1 MKKSEELEKL
11 CPPPKPSEIAG
22 LSLTAT
28 TAMVSGR
35 YINGQVMTVAMWD
48 GKKNPLIVWRFFGD
62 YWTGVRRNKETYLPA
77 LRIENVCNELN
88 RHSIPVTKEDDTKIR
103 AYFCNVNYA
112 RIEDVIRYGQWQSNE
127 KKKAR
132 REELRENG
140 LKYWMSREPEEPKDF
155 EQRIRRANSDIML
168 LWVGVETEIE
178 VDTAGAHKIKVQ
190 KCHCDVCG
198 ADFKDYGPKWY
209 AHKESVKCPKCG
221 EELTVQLV
229 RYGAK
234 KKNTSR
240 VFLFGQQS
248 ADGYW
253 LKAYNVWFDY
263 TSKRCTLD
271 VTKREV
277 YLLGPNIHY
286 GYNYDWHG
294 DYYYPVMRTTFAPES
309 LFVGSMYTALIGA
322 DEKLVD
328 ELDDFMDMDYGGPFS
343 KKNRKKYSL
352 TSKLLLWRRTRQ
364 MPMAESLIKTG
375 WGESL
380 LRVLE
385 TRRGDIQQQI
395 NFRSKTY
402 YGVFGLNRAELNAVG
417 EKDFNKVCNA
427 KKWKGQG
434 VAITPENMKQL
445 AEVLSDY
452 TLINLCEKYG
462 ARPTLKYL
470 RQVSRRS
477 GAANGEVKR
486 QIAYDWEDYIRMA
499 KKVGV
504 DLKVESNRY
513 PLQLA
518 RRHNEMM
525 AVIREKDA
533 AASAERRRE
542 MAVSLDKKFGVAK
555 VMKRIRKLY
564 EYKDE
569 RYSIIVPADVFD
581 IVKDSTFLGHCV
593 ANTNRYYERISSEE
607 SYIVFLRQTDK
618 PNRPWYTLEIEPGG
632 TIRQKRSYSNEQYS
646 DLQEAVPF
654 LKEWQQVVQKRMDEK
669 ERKLAVESKEKRNK
683 EFEELTVN
691 GNIIHTGRYAGKL
704 LVDELMKDLMEAAAT
719 A

>member
-1 MKKSEELEKL
+1 MSWNRWQ
-11 CPPPKPSEIAG
+11 G
-22 LSLTAT
+22 
-28 TAMVSGR
+28 
-35 YINGQVMTVAMWD
+35 
-48 GKKNPLIVWRFFGD
+48 
-62 YWTGVRRNKETYLPA
+62 YLY
-77 LRIENVCNELN
+77 R
-88 RHSIPVTKEDDTKIR
+88 
-103 AYFCNVNYA
+103 
-112 RIEDVIRYGQWQSNE
+112 W
-127 KKKAR
+127 
-132 REELRENG
+132 
-140 LKYWMSREPEEPKDF
+140 
-155 EQRIRRANSDIML
+155 
-168 LWVGVETEIE
+168 
-178 VDTAGAHKIKVQ
+178 
-190 KCHCDVCG
+190 
-198 ADFKDYGPKWY
+198 
-209 AHKESVKCPKCG
+209 
-221 EELTVQLV
+221 
-229 RYGAK
+229 
-234 KKNTSR
+234 
-240 VFLFGQQS
+240 
-248 ADGYW
+248 
-253 LKAYNVWFDY
+253 
-263 TSKRCTLD
+263 
-271 VTKREV
+271 
-277 YLLGPNIHY
+277 
-286 GYNYDWHG
+286 
-294 DYYYPVMRTTFAPES
+294 
-309 LFVGSMYTALIGA
+309 
-322 DEKLVD
+322 
-328 ELDDFMDMDYGGPFS
+328 
-343 KKNRKKYSL
+343 
-352 TSKLLLWRRTRQ
+352 
-364 MPMAESLIKTG
+364 
-375 WGESL
+375 L

-445 AEVLSDY
+445 AEVVSDY
-452 TLINLCEKYG
+452 TLMDLCEKYG
-462 ARPTLKYL
+462 TRPTLKYL
-470 RQVSRRS
+470 RQVSRRA
-477 GAANGEVKR
+477 GAVNGEIKR

-518 RRHNEMM
+518 RRHNEMI

-533 AASAERRRE
+533 IASAERRRE
-542 MAVSLDKKFGVAK
+542 MAVNLDKKFGVAK

-564 EYKDE
+564 EYKGE
-569 RYSIIVPADVFD
+569 KYSIIVPADLFD

-607 SYIVFLRQTDK
+607 SYIVFLRYTDK
-618 PNRPWYTLEIEPGG
+618 PSRPWYTLEIEPGG